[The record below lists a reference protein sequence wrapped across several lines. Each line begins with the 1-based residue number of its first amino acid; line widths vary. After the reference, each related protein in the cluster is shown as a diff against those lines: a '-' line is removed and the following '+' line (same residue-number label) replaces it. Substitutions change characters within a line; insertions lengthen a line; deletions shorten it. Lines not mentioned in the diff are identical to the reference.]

1 MPSVFIIIMSLA
13 LKNTYSN
20 SIDVKFDVL
29 LTSEK
34 ESKDIKDLLD
44 KLQDNNY
51 FNVKFS
57 KLTQNKKDILYSQN
71 YSFLIQIPSSYL
83 KDIQKNKDIKVDVFS
98 TSDMSIQNINLLK
111 SLISSNISKQLIK
124 NLLIQLDIN
133 TQETKDFNKSIKHH
147 YISKENS
154 FNITSVQQSVP
165 AWLIFSMFLF

>member
-71 YSFLIQIPSSYL
+71 YSF
-83 KDIQKNKDIKVDVFS
+83 F
-98 TSDMSIQNINLLK
+98 
-111 SLISSNISKQLIK
+111 
-124 NLLIQLDIN
+124 N
-133 TQETKDFNKSIKHH
+133 TNTK
-147 YISKENS
+147 
-154 FNITSVQQSVP
+154 
-165 AWLIFSMFLF
+165 LIFKRYTKK